1 MGTNYC
7 LRYVPTEEQWQKLKE
22 DNKTLYYIMQEQTKK
37 NYGIAD
43 EIHIGKSSYG
53 WQFAFQ
59 IGGRSTGGL
68 DIEKGDDCTRQNAYK
83 VIQEHLDVGYELVDE
98 YGEEVPINE
107 FIALVDSKTATI
119 NHYEDGR
126 PDFENDGARW
136 IDTWFC

>member
-1 MGTNYC
+1 MGTNYY
-7 LRYVPTEEQWQKLKE
+7 LRYIPKEEDLQRIKE
-22 DNKTLYYIMQEQTKK
+22 ADNTLYYLLK
-37 NYGIAD
+37 NRLDKNDGIAD

-59 IGGRSTGGL
+59 IGKSGGGL
-68 DIEKGDDCTRQNAYK
+68 DMEKGAECNRQNAYTLIK
-83 VIQEHLDVGYELVDE
+83 EHIDNGYVLVDE
-98 YGEEVPINE
+98 YGEKVPIDE

-136 IDTWFC
+136 IDVWFC